1 MVLLKLWQINGVLM
15 ARWTYAFSNGSYN
28 DWHRQYEGIAMID
41 VDSVEVCPDCYE
53 PLAMIETCYDK
64 GQKYKS
70 CTLLKTLASRLQIPS
85 FLVFY
90 KKLGQGSLA
99 FRIKRLHVSN
109 AEFELMSEDEWV
121 RELYQLQNEHRK
133 CCKYAT
139 PHNI

>member
-1 MVLLKLWQINGVLM
+1 M

-41 VDSVEVCPDCYE
+41 VDSVECCPQCYE

-64 GQKYKS
+64 GQKWKS

-90 KKLGQGSLA
+90 KKVGQGSLA
-99 FRIKRLHVSN
+99 FRIKRLWLSN
-109 AEFELMSEDEWV
+109 AEFELMNEDEWV
-121 RELYQLQNEHRK
+121 RELYQLQHEHK
-133 CCKYAT
+133 QHCKYEKIST
-139 PHNI
+139 PY

>member
-1 MVLLKLWQINGVLM
+1 M

-41 VDSVEVCPDCYE
+41 VDSVSVVPNAMK

-70 CTLLKTLASRLQIPS
+70 TTLLKTLASRLQIPS

-90 KKLGQGSLA
+90 KKVGQGSLA
-99 FRIKRLHVSN
+99 F
-109 AEFELMSEDEWV
+109 
-121 RELYQLQNEHRK
+121 
-133 CCKYAT
+133 
-139 PHNI
+139 

>member
-1 MVLLKLWQINGVLM
+1 V

-41 VDSVEVCPDCYE
+41 VDSVECCPVKGCYE
-53 PLAMIETCYDK
+53 PLALIETCYDK

-70 CTLLKTLASRLQIPS
+70 TTLLKTLASRLQIPS

-90 KKLGQGSLA
+90 KKVGQGSLA